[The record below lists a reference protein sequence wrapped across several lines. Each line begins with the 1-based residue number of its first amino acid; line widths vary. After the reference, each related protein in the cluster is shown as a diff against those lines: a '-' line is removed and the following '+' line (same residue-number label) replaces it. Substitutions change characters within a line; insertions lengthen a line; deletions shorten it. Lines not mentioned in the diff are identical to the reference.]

1 MCKGTKT
8 SAVNICCFRFSSG
21 PRSVGRHP
29 WMVEKSAPRRRTTT
43 AVSSRC
49 SSDMDANGGRTVLSG
64 LAAAMG
70 FNGER
75 PSVVGTGR
83 RASVNAAGV
92 GVSSEGATS
101 RNSDA
106 GQAPVQPR
114 RRRCSLGAVL
124 MPSSLSGGG
133 SCGEDRRTNEVCAR
147 LEGVAKKLEARS
159 AGVGE
164 AQLRAILLEHQSSL
178 EAQQLAQTKKFRDE
192 IRSLADVQRQQA
204 LSMSSIVS
212 SLANLEA
219 RGGGG
224 GGSGGG
230 GISLGMADAH
240 QLHEKMESGK
250 AAWPKHRLGSTAPRH
265 PCFLR
270 LALLAL
276 GCAPHSGGT
285 ALPSAPNG
293 RLRPG

>member
-1 MCKGTKT
+1 M
-8 SAVNICCFRFSSG
+8 
-21 PRSVGRHP
+21 
-29 WMVEKSAPRRRTTT
+29 
-43 AVSSRC
+43 
-49 SSDMDANGGRTVLSG
+49 
-64 LAAAMG
+64 
-70 FNGER
+70 
-75 PSVVGTGR
+75 
-83 RASVNAAGV
+83 
-92 GVSSEGATS
+92 
-101 RNSDA
+101 
-106 GQAPVQPR
+106 
-114 RRRCSLGAVL
+114 
-124 MPSSLSGGG
+124 
-133 SCGEDRRTNEVCAR
+133 CAR

-159 AGVGE
+159 AGVSE
-164 AQLRAILLEHQSSL
+164 AQLRALLLEHQSSL
-178 EAQQLAQTKKFRDE
+178 EAQQLAQAKKLRDE
-192 IRSLADVQRQQA
+192 MRSLADVQRQQA

-285 ALPSAPNG
+285 ALPLSAQWEAAARVAALPNSPILG
-293 RLRPG
+293 VELPAGKEVAQLLAENHALEAMVERVRKEQVKATYIMQA

>member
-1 MCKGTKT
+1 M
-8 SAVNICCFRFSSG
+8 
-21 PRSVGRHP
+21 
-29 WMVEKSAPRRRTTT
+29 
-43 AVSSRC
+43 
-49 SSDMDANGGRTVLSG
+49 
-64 LAAAMG
+64 
-70 FNGER
+70 
-75 PSVVGTGR
+75 
-83 RASVNAAGV
+83 
-92 GVSSEGATS
+92 
-101 RNSDA
+101 
-106 GQAPVQPR
+106 
-114 RRRCSLGAVL
+114 
-124 MPSSLSGGG
+124 
-133 SCGEDRRTNEVCAR
+133 CAR

>member
-1 MCKGTKT
+1 M
-8 SAVNICCFRFSSG
+8 
-21 PRSVGRHP
+21 
-29 WMVEKSAPRRRTTT
+29 
-43 AVSSRC
+43 
-49 SSDMDANGGRTVLSG
+49 
-64 LAAAMG
+64 
-70 FNGER
+70 
-75 PSVVGTGR
+75 
-83 RASVNAAGV
+83 
-92 GVSSEGATS
+92 SSEGATA

-276 GCAPHSGGT
+276 GCAQHSGGT